1 MDPHNDQALVSKEA
15 ISYWRDVDFYIGGVE
30 HAVGHL
36 IYSRFWNKFLKDIG
50 VVIEEEPFKK
60 LVNQGMIQGRS
71 HFVYRIKGTNTFVSK
86 NLKDKYD
93 VIKINVNVN
102 IVDPQDDSL
111 DINKFMQGEVY
122 RMIDD
127 PDKINEV
134 KFILEKQITKEDG
147 TKEIVEADINDPDA
161 KFICDWEIEKMS
173 KSKYNVVNPD
183 DIIEKYGADTFRLYE
198 MFLGPITQSKPWNT
212 QGLEGVHKFVKRFWR
227 LFFDDNGNFA
237 VTDDQPTDEELKIL
251 HKTLHK
257 VEEDYKRLSYNTAI
271 SAFMVAVNELT
282 RLNTKKRQILE
293 PLLIAF
299 SPMAPHLAEE
309 LWRML
314 GYKES
319 IAYAKFPKID
329 KKYLSEDTVNYVVT
343 INGKKRYQVE
353 APTDADQET
362 VKQIVLSHPKAEQYL
377 QGKQIKKVIVV
388 PKKLVNIVVK

>member
-1 MDPHNDQALVSKEA
+1 
-15 ISYWRDVDFYIGGVE
+15 
-30 HAVGHL
+30 
-36 IYSRFWNKFLKDIG
+36 
-50 VVIEEEPFKK
+50 
-60 LVNQGMIQGRS
+60 MIQGRS
-71 HFVYRIKGTNTFVSK
+71 NFVYRIKGTNTFVSK

-111 DINKFMQGEVY
+111 DIEKFMQDEVY

-127 PDKINEV
+127 PEKINEV
-134 KFILEKQITKEDG
+134 KFILEKQITKPDG
-147 TKEIVEADINDPDA
+147 TKEIVEADRNDPEA

-212 QGLEGVHKFVKRFWR
+212 QGLEGMHKFVKRFWR
-227 LFFDDNGNFA
+227 LFFDEKGNFA
-237 VTDDQPTDEELKIL
+237 VTDDEPTEQELKIL

-271 SAFMVAVNELT
+271 SAFMVAVNDLT
-282 RLNTKKRQILE
+282 KLGTKKRKILE

-299 SPMAPHLAEE
+299 SPMAPHLSEE
-309 LWRML
+309 LWRKL
-314 GYKES
+314 GHTDT
-319 IAYAKFPKID
+319 IAYAKFPEID
-329 KKYLSEDTVNYVVT
+329 KQYLSEDTINYVVT

-353 APTDADQET
+353 APSDADEE
-362 VKQIVLSHPKAEQYL
+362 QIRSLALNHPKANTYL
-377 QGKQIKKVIVV
+377 HGKQIIKVIIV